1 MRSIPTPI
9 RLLIADDHAMFRS
22 GIAALLAQQPHI
34 TLVAEAE
41 DGRQA
46 IERYQQHRPDITLMD
61 LQMKGMDGIIAIEA
75 IRALDP
81 AARIIALTTYSSEVL
96 VHRAMR
102 AGVSSYLLKNMLI
115 KELIATIESVHQG
128 QRRLPVEIAQM
139 LSFSLNSEQLTRR
152 EIEVIALAAQGNSN
166 KMIASQLGI
175 GEDTVKS
182 YMSTLFGK
190 LGANDRTHAVAL
202 ALKSG
207 LIPS

>member
-1 MRSIPTPI
+1 MSSTPAPI

-22 GIAALLAQQPHI
+22 GIAALLEQQPHI
-34 TLVAEAE
+34 QLVAEAE
-41 DGRQA
+41 DGKQA
-46 IERYQQHRPDITLMD
+46 IELYQQHRPDVTLMD
-61 LQMKGMDGIIAIEA
+61 LQMKGMDGIVSIEA
-75 IRALDP
+75 IRVFDP
-81 AARIIALTTYSSEVL
+81 AARIIAVTTYSSEAL

-115 KELIATIESVHQG
+115 KELLSTIDAVHRG

-139 LSFSLNSEQLTRR
+139 LSFSLNNEQLTRR

-166 KMIASQLGI
+166 KMIASRLGI

-182 YMSTLFGK
+182 YMSTLFSK

-207 LIPS
+207 LIAS